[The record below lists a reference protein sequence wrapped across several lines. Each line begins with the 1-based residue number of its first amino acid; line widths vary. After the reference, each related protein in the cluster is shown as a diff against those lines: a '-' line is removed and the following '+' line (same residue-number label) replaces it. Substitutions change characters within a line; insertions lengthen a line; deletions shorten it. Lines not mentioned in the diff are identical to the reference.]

1 MIFFKQ
7 GGLISCEGW
16 ALNFFKYQA
25 TTMLIWNSKIKKNS
39 NSYLRN
45 ANENLSHKKDSHLR
59 QLILR
64 ILLNKIHIR
73 MHIDQ

>member
-1 MIFFKQ
+1 
-7 GGLISCEGW
+7 
-16 ALNFFKYQA
+16 
-25 TTMLIWNSKIKKNS
+25 MLIWNSKIKKNC

-64 ILLNKIHIR
+64 ILLNKMHIR